1 MRTQPKGNIMTTI
14 TITSAKAALANV
26 TDTVKGAAIVTAVV
40 ALQVPRLIGHAA
52 EIAQCKLLGIEESI

>member
-1 MRTQPKGNIMTTI
+1 MTTI